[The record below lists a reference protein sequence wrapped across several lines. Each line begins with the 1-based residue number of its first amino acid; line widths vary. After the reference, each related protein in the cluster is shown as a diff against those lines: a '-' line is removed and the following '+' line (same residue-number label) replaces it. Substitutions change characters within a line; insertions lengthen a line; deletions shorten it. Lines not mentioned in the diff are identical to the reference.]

1 MMAQGPGSG
10 GERIDVDRAFEL
22 YRQRQVTFVDVRSR
36 DDFERGH
43 IPGALSVP
51 ISELSRR
58 IDEIP
63 REHAVVT
70 YCA

>member
-22 YRQRQVTFVDVRSR
+22 YRQRQVTFVDVRGR

-43 IPGALSVP
+43 VPGALSVP

-63 REHAVVT
+63 REHPVVT